1 MSDQEVRDYI
11 TIEDEQGQEKQYA
24 VEALFDME
32 DQSYALLTSE
42 QETIL
47 MRVEGDDEDRYLVGI
62 TDEEESEAILSAY
75 QIAVE
80 NAPAE

>member
-1 MSDQEVRDYI
+1 MSDAEMRDYV
-11 TIEDEQGQEKQYA
+11 TIEDDHGHEKQYA

-32 DQSYALLTSE
+32 DQSYALLSSE
-42 QETIL
+42 EETIL